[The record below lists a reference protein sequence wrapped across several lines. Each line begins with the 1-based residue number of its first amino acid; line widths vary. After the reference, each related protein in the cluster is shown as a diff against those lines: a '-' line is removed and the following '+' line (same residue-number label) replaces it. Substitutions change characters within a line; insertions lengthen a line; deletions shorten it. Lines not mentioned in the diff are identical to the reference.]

1 MAFTKLEFT
10 KDWTESNPE
19 SSAYFPTVEYT
30 EEQVRADMQLLH
42 DETKTAFNNLVDD
55 LNGGEGASDL
65 SIEPIDDREATTVQ
79 GALEEIDTDV
89 KANNA
94 ARHTHSNKTLLDTYT
109 QSNTDLGNAVL
120 YTHTHDNKTVLDA
133 IIASVKEGYDRLV
146 SMFTNITSVTDTIVG
161 ASNSSIPTS
170 LAVAN
175 YISDTGNGDM
185 LKAFYDTT
193 NTGDKVDTA
202 LNAEKLGGELP
213 SYYAK
218 ASDVPEDKVFIAT
231 VGTTTYAE
239 ITAALNAGKTVF
251 ARASSGK
258 VYLYAISGAAGYMF
272 CSVSSS
278 TNQHAHHVYWVN
290 SSNTWSASTY
300 YFPSIDISGSYDKLS
315 ARLGTNATAQ
325 QTLSNAQLRDI
336 TISSTDISEG
346 DPLATGTFYV
356 VYEP

>member
-19 SSAYFPTVEYT
+19 SPAYLPTVEYT

-133 IIASVKEGYDRLV
+133 IIASVKSAYDRLV

-161 ASNSSIPTS
+161 ASNSTIPTS

-193 NTGDKVDTA
+193 NTGNKVDTA
-202 LNAEKLGGELP
+202 LNAERLGGQLP

-218 ASDVPEDKVFIAT
+218 ASDIPEESVFIAT

-239 ITAALNAGKTVF
+239 ITAALSAGKTVF
-251 ARASSGK
+251 ARSNTGV
-258 VYLYAISGAAGYMF
+258 VYSYAASGAAGYMF
-272 CSVSSS
+272 CVGASSARQS
-278 TNQHAHHVYWVN
+278 SQYVYWVN
-290 SSNTWSASTY
+290 SSNVWTASDY
-300 YFPSIDISGSYDKLS
+300 HFPNIVTSGSYN
-315 ARLGTNATAQ
+315 RLNAPLGANATAQ
-325 QTLSNAQLRDI
+325 QTLSDAQLRDI
-336 TISSTDISEG
+336 TISSTDIAEG
-346 DPLATGTFYV
+346 AALATGTLYV
-356 VYEP
+356 VYEA

>member
-19 SSAYFPTVEYT
+19 SPAYLPTVEYT

-133 IIASVKEGYDRLV
+133 IIASVKSAYDRLV

-161 ASNSSIPTS
+161 ASNSTIPTS

-193 NTGDKVDTA
+193 NTGNKVDTA
-202 LNAEKLGGELP
+202 LNAERLGGQLP

-218 ASDVPEDKVFIAT
+218 RRISLKKA
-231 VGTTTYAE
+231 
-239 ITAALNAGKTVF
+239 
-251 ARASSGK
+251 
-258 VYLYAISGAAGYMF
+258 YLS
-272 CSVSSS
+272 
-278 TNQHAHHVYWVN
+278 
-290 SSNTWSASTY
+290 
-300 YFPSIDISGSYDKLS
+300 L
-315 ARLGTNATAQ
+315 L
-325 QTLSNAQLRDI
+325 
-336 TISSTDISEG
+336 
-346 DPLATGTFYV
+346 
-356 VYEP
+356 